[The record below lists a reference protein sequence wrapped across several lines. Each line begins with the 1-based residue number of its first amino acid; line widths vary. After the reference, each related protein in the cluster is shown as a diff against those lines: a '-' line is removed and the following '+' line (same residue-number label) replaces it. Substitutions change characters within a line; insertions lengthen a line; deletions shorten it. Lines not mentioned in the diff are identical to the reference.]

1 LVHELFLRRYRRL
14 YGRKFMSSFVKSVS
28 WWPGQWA
35 QQTFDIAEAELEP
48 PADRLHREPKS
59 ALTAQLLRAG
69 TDTSPMVVFGVIMP
83 SVDA

>member
-48 PADRLHREPKS
+48 PTARLSTGSRNR
-59 ALTAQLLRAG
+59 L
-69 TDTSPMVVFGVIMP
+69 
-83 SVDA
+83 